1 MRAVF
6 DPMERSDL
14 MWGENELMA
23 QEICLILTNSLTQI
37 LAFVSCLI
45 LESLI
50 QHVGKRSTWIDPSS
64 LECLLSAT
72 VNSINTSTEH
82 NDRTKR

>member
-1 MRAVF
+1 
-6 DPMERSDL
+6 

-45 LESLI
+45 LESL
-50 QHVGKRSTWIDPSS
+50 VRFNM
-64 LECLLSAT
+64 LERGLLG
-72 VNSINTSTEH
+72 
-82 NDRTKR
+82 